1 MRSFYDEAQKNLINS
16 GLFDPDWYSAT
27 YPDVGMSGVP
37 PHEHFLRIGRR
48 LGRHGSLAAATAYS
62 GERSEQAQVVVEAP
76 KPETSLIPE
85 DLSSLIRRSRL
96 FDEQWYS
103 NTYRSLIRHRSDL
116 VGDYITAFEADS
128 NRDPGPLFSTS
139 DYLEFNPDVRGMHPL
154 LHLVEHGMA
163 EGRPAF
169 SARKVN
175 DFLRRADHGKV
186 APLADLISKDRHT
199 TVVSWKDG
207 NFFFGEI
214 GAYAATYLQSLG
226 FPAEYDTKPSRGTLA
241 SDNLIVVAPHE
252 FCVYG
257 PGKDWPAEVLAR
269 AVYLNTE
276 QWQTSWFTLTYNA
289 ALKSGKMLDMNPTS
303 AAGFAE
309 LGFTCGFVP
318 LLPLEG
324 SCFSHEDK
332 PLSSS
337 ITRGKWVK
345 DLSYPDELKD
355 RPYDLLFV
363 GVQNKRRAEGIA
375 SLAHVLQAYDCFM
388 HIPVFG
394 GPVRANDPDMVSNSD
409 LSQLARNSK
418 ILLNIHQGEAEYFEW
433 HRLFLSGIMEGA
445 VVVTEPCLPTGIVF
459 PDEHYIEAELE
470 DMPSLLDHLLG
481 TEEGHQ
487 KLSRIH
493 QNCLE
498 LRSEI
503 LSGGKL
509 FK

>member
-1 MRSFYDEAQKNLINS
+1 MRSFYDEAQKKLINS
-16 GLFDPDWYSAT
+16 GLFDPDWYSST
-27 YPDVGMSGVP
+27 YPDVGLSGLP
-37 PHEHFLRIGRR
+37 PHEHFLRIGKR
-48 LGRHGSLAAATAYS
+48 LGRHGSAAAAAAYN
-62 GERSEQAQVVVEAP
+62 GAQSEQEPIAIEAL
-76 KPETSLIPE
+76 KSTTGIPE
-85 DLSSLIRRSRL
+85 EVASLIRQSRL

-103 NTYRSLIRHRSDL
+103 RTYRNLIRHRHDL
-116 VGDYITAFEADS
+116 LGDYITAFEADG

-139 DYLEFNPDVRGMHPL
+139 AYLELNPDVRGMHPM

-163 EGRPAF
+163 EGRTAF

-175 DFLRRADHGKV
+175 DFLRGADHSKIV
-186 APLADLISKDRHT
+186 PLTDLISKDRHT

-214 GAYAATYLQSLG
+214 GAYTATYLQSLG
-226 FPAEYDTKPSRGTLA
+226 IEADYETKPSRRTIA

-257 PGKDWPAEVLAR
+257 PGKDWPAQALSR

-309 LGFTCGFVP
+309 LGFTCGFIP
-318 LLPLEG
+318 LLPLDG

-332 PLSSS
+332 PLSPSL
-337 ITRGKWVK
+337 TRHKWVK
-345 DLSYPDELKD
+345 ELDYPTELKD

-363 GVQNKRRAEGIA
+363 GVQNKRRAKAIA
-375 SLAHVLQAYDCFM
+375 SLAHVLQGYDCFM
-388 HIPVFG
+388 HCPEFG
-394 GPVRANDPDMVSNSD
+394 GPVRASDPDMVSNSD
-409 LSQLARNSK
+409 LAQLARNSK

-470 DMPSLLDHLLG
+470 DLPSLLNNLLG
-481 TEEGHQ
+481 TEKGLE
-487 KLSRIH
+487 KLARIH
-493 QNCLE
+493 KNCRD
-498 LRSEI
+498 LRAEI
-503 LSGGKL
+503 LSGRKL
-509 FK
+509 FQ